1 MRVCVIGAGFAGL
14 VAATTLADRGVEPV
28 VVEARGRVGGRVFSQ
43 QLANDAVAERGAEFV
58 EADQPTVTGIARW
71 LGLALEPLGISSGER
86 EPRGGLGTTV
96 AAVRDQVAG
105 LVRTVAERPGRLTGR
120 SVAQVLAELP
130 LDPGAGEAIAARLQ
144 VTWGRPVEQ
153 LGAGVLAHAGA
164 DFAGTESLRVVG
176 GNQRIALRL
185 AARLGPALRVG
196 SPAEAVEWSE
206 ARVRVRAAGDW
217 VGADACIVSV
227 PAAVL
232 GRVRFDPPLPE
243 WKAAALRRVAYGH
256 AAKLVVPLARLAP
269 PSAVLSVPEHFWTW
283 TAAGADGTVQPV
295 VSAFAGSAPA
305 LERLGVDQG
314 PARWVERLRALR
326 PDLALAGGAVLATW
340 SDDPWSGGAFSTRAV
355 GARPRDDELLARPVG
370 RLHFAGEHT
379 AGEWAGHMEGAPRS
393 GLRAAGEALGL
404 ADAALPIAGAW

>member
-14 VAATTLADRGVEPV
+14 AAATTLADRGVEPV
-28 VVEARGRVGGRVFSQ
+28 VVEARGRVGGRVCSQ

-58 EADQPTVTGIARW
+58 EADQPTVTGIARR
-71 LGLALEPLGISSGER
+71 LGLALAPLGISSGER

-96 AAVRDQVAG
+96 KAVRDEVAR
-105 LVRTVAERPGRLTGR
+105 LVRMVGERRDRLAGR

-130 LDPGAGEAIAARLQ
+130 LDPAAGEAIAARLQ

-153 LGAGVLAHAGA
+153 LAAEVLARAGA
-164 DFAGTESLRVVG
+164 DFAGTESLRVAG

-185 AARLGPALRVG
+185 AERLGPALRLG
-196 SPAEAVEWSE
+196 SPAEAVEWS
-206 ARVRVRAAGDW
+206 ATGVRVRAAGDW
-217 VGADACIVSV
+217 VGADACVVSV

-269 PSAVLSVPEHFWTW
+269 PSAVLSVPEHFWAW
-283 TAAGADGTVQPV
+283 TAAADGAVQPV

-305 LERLGVDQG
+305 LERL
-314 PARWVERLRALR
+314 
-326 PDLALAGGAVLATW
+326 
-340 SDDPWSGGAFSTRAV
+340 DD
-355 GARPRDDELLARPVG
+355 
-370 RLHFAGEHT
+370 
-379 AGEWAGHMEGAPRS
+379 
-393 GLRAAGEALGL
+393 
-404 ADAALPIAGAW
+404 